1 MSSLVEKAEQTEQEI
16 HLLIDGQFD
25 LPKAILYSINRNDDG
40 DNKIVKIR
48 EHGDVYELLDNSDSA
63 KIAKV
68 SDFIAVLTCGW
79 ASPITK
85 NDDGDDDDDHLA
97 PSQHPER
104 RRVRL
109 LVLASKNGV
118 ASVLRFSDKPDEIV
132 SDSGNARG
140 SLADAVSSLYE
151 NRK

>member
-1 MSSLVEKAEQTEQEI
+1 MNKALET
-16 HLLIDGQFD
+16 LKYLDNMDMFGIDTAEAKTAG
-25 LPKAILYSINRNDDG
+25 LYSVTG
-40 DNKIVKIR
+40 ETTELVA

-68 SDFIAVLTCGW
+68 SDFIAVITCVW